1 MSGLLNSLRTL
12 DALWAVRKAAPAL
25 AEPATTLP
33 GYTEILDAALDATG
47 LRDGWEADTLT
58 GREPLDLLHAV
69 RLEGR
74 RWLRELAEGL
84 LAEVAPDDTK
94 ALFGGVKASVGSFFK
109 KASKYTRELF
119 AAAVLAIGG
128 PGPLTQAMEE
138 GIERNHEVQQEYMDK
153 FHREIIAGTQPLDGT
168 LVARAESYGAASW
181 GVAQDV
187 MIRDAVAQG
196 VLRECRRVHVGP
208 DKPCDPCASEQA
220 KGWIPIKDLLPIG
233 ETPCR
238 VNCHCHVELRQGP
251 GRPAV
256 MAGRHRRAA

>member
-33 GYTEILDAALDATG
+33 GYTDILDAALDATG

-58 GREPLDLLHAV
+58 DREALDLLHAV

-74 RWLRELAEGL
+74 RHLRILGETLKVTLVPEA
-84 LAEVAPDDTK
+84 AK
-94 ALFGGVKASVGSFFK
+94 ALFGGAKAAVGKFVAK
-109 KASKYTRELF
+109 VGKYTRELF

-138 GIERNHEVQQEYMDK
+138 GIERNHEIQMEYLDK
-153 FHREIIAGTQPLDGT
+153 FHREIIAGTQPIDGT

-251 GRPAV
+251 GKPAV